1 MNGFRRVMFGTV
13 AGAFLLLSMKFATA
27 QDSQYPDNQGPSSQA
42 PAYPGT
48 GSAEQY
54 PQGRPEQ
61 DPPGRVA
68 RLQFM
73 SGSVSIQPQGTG
85 DWVEGS
91 LNRPLTNSD
100 NIWADKDS
108 KVELNVGTGI
118 LRINSESSLTLTNV
132 SDNAVQVRLHQ
143 GALNL
148 RVRKLYDGE
157 NYEVQTPNLTF
168 TVQKPGEYRFDVD
181 PSGDATVVSVWK
193 GEGEA
198 GGEGPPVRVHAHE
211 QARFT
216 DGSSLT
222 HQISEVGSPDSFD
235 EWCDL
240 RNRREDHSASSRYVS
255 PDVIGSEDLDQNG
268 TWSEV
273 PPYGPVW
280 VPAVAP
286 GWAPYRY
293 GHWAWI
299 DPWGWT
305 WVDDASWGFAPFHY
319 GRWVYT
325 GGYWGWSPGPYYV
338 RPFYAPALVAWFGGP
353 SFGVGFGFGG
363 GFGWCPLGF
372 GEPFFPWYRGSRGY
386 FRNVNIHNTRIT
398 NITNI
403 TNNYYNNG
411 HRPVSGT
418 QFHYANLRA
427 PGGITA
433 ASQRAISGAMPIGR
447 NAVRV
452 SARDVEGAQLRGNLP
467 LSPTRESRLGA
478 NAGRPAAMPPA
489 RGTARPAR
497 GTAIASLNRADRP
510 GAGSAAGRQSSPGLE
525 RSVPRPPQGSNIG
538 RPDNRTVQR
547 PEMGG
552 ASRSATSPLA
562 STRSPEIG
570 KPSPSR
576 PSLDQRGVSRP
587 NEGST
592 FGRPANTVPRPT
604 GPVRPAPSNSG
615 REYGSRS
622 AAPSSPSRSGG
633 YSGAPRPYGGSPEY
647 GSRSAGPMTSSRSG
661 GYSGTPRSYGGSPRY
676 SVPPS
681 GRSYGSAPA
690 YRDSAPA
697 YRGSAP
703 AYHGSAP
710 PSQGSAPAYRGP
722 SGSSRGS
729 SGGYSGGGYSGGGHS
744 GGGGGGG
751 HSGGGGGHS
760 GGGHSGGRG

>member
-1 MNGFRRVMFGTV
+1 MNGLRRVIFGTV
-13 AGAFLLLSMKFATA
+13 VGALLLLSMTFATA
-27 QDSQYPDNQGPSSQA
+27 QDNQAPDSQGQASQA
-42 PAYPGT
+42 PAYPEANQT
-48 GSAEQY
+48 EQY
-54 PQGRPEQ
+54 PPGRPEQ

-108 KVELNVGTGI
+108 KAELNAGTGI
-118 LRINSESSLTLTNV
+118 LRINSESSLTLTNI

-143 GALNL
+143 GTLNL

-181 PSGDATVVSVWK
+181 PGGDATVVNVWK

-198 GGEGPPVRVHAHE
+198 SGEGPAVRVQAHE

-216 DGSSLT
+216 DGTSLT
-222 HQISEVGSPDSFD
+222 PQVSEVGSPDSFD
-235 EWCDL
+235 EWCDA
-240 RNRREDHSASSRYVS
+240 RNRREDHSASARYVS

-280 VPAVAP
+280 APAVAP
-286 GWAPYRY
+286 GWAPYRF

-319 GRWVYT
+319 GRWIYT
-325 GGYWGWSPGPYYV
+325 GGYWGWSPGPYYD

-353 SFGVGFGFGG
+353 RWGGGFGFGVGG

-398 NITNI
+398 NITNV
-403 TNNYYNNG
+403 TNNYFNNG
-411 HRPVSGT
+411 HRPVSGAG
-418 QFHYANLRA
+418 FHYANLRA

-433 ASQRAISGAMPIGR
+433 ASQRAISGAMPISR

-452 SARDVEGAQLRGNLP
+452 SAKDAEGAQLRGNLP

-489 RGTARPAR
+489 RGTSRPAN
-497 GTAIASLNRADRP
+497 GTAVASLGHADRSAA
-510 GAGSAAGRQSSPGLE
+510 GAAAGRQSSPGLE
-525 RSVPRPPQGSNIG
+525 RSAPRPAQSSNIGGAGSRNVPRPP
-538 RPDNRTVQR
+538 
-547 PEMGG
+547 MGG
-552 ASRSATSPLA
+552 PSRSETSQSA

-576 PSLDQRGVSRP
+576 PSLEQRGSSRP
-587 NEGST
+587 SEGST
-592 FGRPANTVPRPT
+592 YSRPANTVPRPT

-622 AAPSSPSRSGG
+622 AGPMPSSRSRG
-633 YSGAPRPYGGSPEY
+633 YSGA
-647 GSRSAGPMTSSRSG
+647 
-661 GYSGTPRSYGGSPRY
+661 PRSYGGSPRY
-676 SVPPS
+676 GAPPP
-681 GRSYGSAPA
+681 GRGY
-690 YRDSAPA
+690 
-697 YRGSAP
+697 GSAP

-710 PSQGSAPAYRGP
+710 AYHGS
-722 SGSSRGS
+722 SGSPHGS
-729 SGGYSGGGYSGGGHS
+729 SGGYSGGGGHS
-744 GGGGGGG
+744 GGGGGG
-751 HSGGGGGHS
+751 HSSGGGGGHS
-760 GGGHSGGRG
+760 GGGHSGGRR